1 MTRPR
6 SSLVSLETTPYYHCI
21 SRCVRRAFLCGVDR
35 DGKCYD
41 HRKQWIVNRLKY
53 LAEIF
58 AIDIAAYAVMSN
70 HYHVVLHVDRARAS
84 AWTDAKVMQRWGQ
97 LYLGPE
103 SLQRRLRGDDISAV
117 EEEQLQNMV
126 QKWRI
131 ELSNISRFMACMN
144 YVVALRANREDQ
156 CTGRFWEG
164 RFKSQ
169 ALKDEATLLACMAY
183 VDLNPI
189 RAGLAEELEFSEYT
203 SIRDRILYLREGVDE
218 TAEVVR
224 PSPALMPFSE
234 GSAIDPPVARVPC
247 GYRDYLE
254 LLDWQGRHTHPSKKG
269 FIPAGKPRLLASLR
283 LDEGQWLYLTR
294 EIGKEASTMLGALGL
309 KKQAGQKAA

>member
-41 HRKQWIVNRLKY
+41 HRKQWIVDRLKR
-53 LAEIF
+53 LTEIF

-70 HYHVVLHVDRARAS
+70 HYHVVLHVDRTKTR
-84 AWTDAKVMQRWGQ
+84 AWTDTEVMQRWGR
-97 LYLGPE
+97 LYQGPE
-103 SLQRRLRGDDISAV
+103 SLQRKLRGGEISAI
-117 EEEQLQNMV
+117 EEEQLQDMV

-169 ALKDEATLLACMAY
+169 ALKDEAALLACMAY

-189 RAGLAEELEFSEYT
+189 RSGLAEDLELSMYT
-203 SIRDRILYLREGVDE
+203 SIQDRILRLRENDGADIIERSV
-218 TAEVVR
+218 
-224 PSPALMPFSE
+224 PALMPFSE
-234 GSAIDPPVARVPC
+234 DFHAQPPVAQVPY
-247 GYRDYLE
+247 GLRDYLE
-254 LLDWQGRHTHPSKKG
+254 LVDWQGRHTHPGKKG
-269 FIPAGKPRLLASLR
+269 LIPATTPRLLISLR
-283 LDEGQWLYLTR
+283 LNEAQWRYLTR
-294 EIGKEASTMLGALGL
+294 EIGKEASTMLDALGV
-309 KKQAGQKAA
+309 KQHGGQKAA